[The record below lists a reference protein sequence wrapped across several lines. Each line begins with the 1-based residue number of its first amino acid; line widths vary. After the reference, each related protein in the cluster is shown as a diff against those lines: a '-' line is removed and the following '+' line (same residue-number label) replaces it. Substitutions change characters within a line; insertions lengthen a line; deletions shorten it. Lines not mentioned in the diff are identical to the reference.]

1 MPPDYSS
8 SSHHSDNINNKH
20 SPEPVSN
27 SSKLCKNRFS
37 QWLNNLKVGQKIS
50 FGYIVALGIAVVG
63 TSTGIFIAER
73 LQHNAWEQEDHSQE
87 MIELLNRLQ
96 ITVLQ
101 SRTHQ
106 QKLIPLIAQPEKF
119 QQEYTYVLGH
129 MATIKQNW
137 SELKDFIDSDADEV
151 NTKIVPRFLQT
162 NIDVAEEYSQQLHK
176 LVQQINL
183 SKLKSPE
190 EIEKAR
196 KLLLDFTNSPIAV
209 KFDGIS
215 DELADWVK
223 ISYEEYRKA
232 EEVSR
237 NSYVIFLL
245 MIVGSMLF
253 SVAIAA
259 ILATY
264 TSRVIT
270 LPLEATTK
278 VAQQATLEDNFDLQT
293 SVTTNDELG
302 ILASSL
308 NQLIQRVKELLQQ
321 QKLKNEYLQQT
332 LQELQSTQAQLIQSE
347 KMSSLGQLVAGVA
360 HEINNPVSF
369 IYGNLSYI
377 NEYTQNLLRLL
388 QLYQQHY
395 PNPSEEIQKEI
406 EASELHFLT
415 EDLTKLLTSMQIGT
429 ERIREI
435 VLSLRNFSRVDEAE
449 FKKVDIHEGIES
461 TLMILQN
468 RLKAVGKRPAIEIVK
483 DYGQL
488 PLVECY
494 PGQLNQVFMNLLT
507 NAIDA
512 LEESFVNRHL
522 SLVHNPEQRTN
533 DKGLMTTPQIR
544 IRTEIQ
550 DNFVLIGIVDNGPGI
565 SEKAQ
570 TKLFDPFFTTK
581 PVGKGT
587 GLGLSIS
594 YQIITKKHGGKLYC
608 DSTPGKGAEFVIE
621 IPITHKYCATV
632 YKEIGMPL

>member
-1 MPPDYSS
+1 
-8 SSHHSDNINNKH
+8 HI
-20 SPEPVSN
+20 
-27 SSKLCKNRFS
+27 
-37 QWLNNLKVGQKIS
+37 
-50 FGYIVALGIAVVG
+50 
-63 TSTGIFIAER
+63 
-73 LQHNAWEQEDHSQE
+73 
-87 MIELLNRLQ
+87 
-96 ITVLQ
+96 
-101 SRTHQ
+101 
-106 QKLIPLIAQPEKF
+106 
-119 QQEYTYVLGH
+119 
-129 MATIKQNW
+129 ATIKQNW
-137 SELKDFIDSDADEV
+137 TELQDFIYSHAEEID
-151 NTKIVPRFLQT
+151 TKAFPHFLQT
-162 NIDVAEEYSQQLHK
+162 KIDVAEEYAQQLHK

-190 EIEKAR
+190 DIEKAR

-215 DELADWVK
+215 EQLADWVK

-232 EEVSR
+232 EDDSR

-264 TSRVIT
+264 TSRVIIH
-270 LPLEATTK
+270 PLKAITK

-293 SVTTNDELG
+293 SVTTNDELR

-308 NQLIQRVKELLQQ
+308 NQPIQRVKELLQQ

-332 LQELQSTQAQLIQSE
+332 LQELQNTQARLIQSE

-369 IYGNLSYI
+369 IYGNLTYI
-377 NEYTQNLLRLL
+377 NEYTQNLLRLV

-395 PNPSEEIQKEI
+395 PHPCEEIQKEI
-406 EASELHFLT
+406 EVSELHFLI
-415 EDLTKLLTSMQIGT
+415 EDLAKLLISMQVGA

-435 VLSLRNFSRVDEAE
+435 VLSLRNFSRLDEAE

-468 RLKAVGKRPAIEIVK
+468 RLKAVGKRLAIEIIK

-522 SLVHNPEQRTN
+522 SLVSNSEQRTN
-533 DKGLMTTPQIR
+533 DKGSMTTPQIC
-544 IRTEIQ
+544 IRTQIQ
-550 DNFVLIGIVDNGPGI
+550 DNFVLIGIADNGPGI

-570 TKLFDPFFTTK
+570 AKLFDPFFATK

-594 YQIITKKHGGKLYC
+594 YQIITEKHGGKLYC
-608 DSTPGKGAEFVIE
+608 DSTLGKGTEFAIE
-621 IPITHKYCATV
+621 IPITHKYCATL
-632 YKEIGMPL
+632 YKEIGMSL